1 MAFLRMESDMKLS
14 KYNLTEDVE
23 DGLVVFNTASGGI
36 LKLNERYGNQYRK
49 MEKNDWRVEEGLVSQ
64 LKYGGMLIEDEVD
77 EKAKLDVISRAARYS
92 SIRSI

>member
-36 LKLNERYGNQYRK
+36 LKLNERYGN
-49 MEKNDWRVEEGLVSQ
+49 
-64 LKYGGMLIEDEVD
+64 
-77 EKAKLDVISRAARYS
+77 
-92 SIRSI
+92 